1 VKKILGIKK
10 DQICVDEKTLRGSFN
25 RSKSIQALPMVKA
38 WSTGVS
44 MSLGQVPTEETSNEI
59 TAIPKLLDLLDL
71 RSCLMSIDAMGCQKA
86 IAQKVIEKKG
96 ISLGG
101 ERKSERA

>member
-1 VKKILGIKK
+1 MLDQRVHRCPKVKC
-10 DQICVDEKTLRGSFN
+10 QQR
-25 RSKSIQALPMVKA
+25 R
-38 WSTGVS
+38 
-44 MSLGQVPTEETSNEI
+44 NEI
-59 TAIPKLLDLLDL
+59 TAISELLDLLDL
-71 RSCLMSIDAMGCQKA
+71 RSCLVSIDAMGCQKA